1 MKDWLN
7 IWLIKLTLQ
16 KKTFIKKINNLDYK
30 LMMKKL
36 IEKKYYLNHIQ
47 AFNDVKYNIKDNNIS
62 NSDIMK
68 KISIFEEK
76 SFKDEKLKDELLNK
90 I

>member
-36 IEKKYYLNHIQ
+36 IEKKYYLNYIQ

-68 KISIFEEK
+68 KISNFEEK

>member
-1 MKDWLN
+1 
-7 IWLIKLTLQ
+7 
-16 KKTFIKKINNLDYK
+16 
-30 LMMKKL
+30 
-36 IEKKYYLNHIQ
+36 
-47 AFNDVKYNIKDNNIS
+47 VKYNIKDNNIS

>member
-36 IEKKYYLNHIQ
+36 IEKKYYFNYIQ